1 MMGLDG
7 KKKFKK
13 IENVITNIIMWL
25 ELVLALFI
33 LGAVILSCKDIISL
47 IYKVFITEALDS
59 YTVLQGLLSHAL
71 LLVVGLELAMMLIK
85 HNPGSVLE
93 VMLYAISRKM
103 LVSSST
109 TVELLLGVIALGLIF
124 LIDKYLHT
132 KDTEKIIK

>member
-7 KKKFKK
+7 KKKLKK

-59 YTVLQGLLSHAL
+59 YTVLQGLLSHVL

-103 LVSSST
+103 LVSSSDRKS
-109 TVELLLGVIALGLIF
+109 VV
-124 LIDKYLHT
+124 
-132 KDTEKIIK
+132 

>member
-1 MMGLDG
+1 MV

-13 IENVITNIIMWL
+13 IENIITNIIMWL
-25 ELVLALFI
+25 ELILALFI

-59 YTVLQGLLSHAL
+59 YTVLQGLLSHVL

>member
-1 MMGLDG
+1 MMRPDG
-7 KKKFKK
+7 KKKFEKVED
-13 IENVITNIIMWL
+13 IITNIIMWL
-25 ELVLALFI
+25 ELILALFI
-33 LGAVILSCKDIISL
+33 LGAVILSCKDIVSL

-59 YTVLQGLLSHAL
+59 YSILQGLLSHVL
-71 LLVVGLELAMMLIK
+71 LLVVGLELALMLIK

-132 KDTEKIIK
+132 KDTEK

>member
-1 MMGLDG
+1 MGLDG
-7 KKKFKK
+7 KKKLKK

-59 YTVLQGLLSHAL
+59 YTVLQGLLSHVL

>member
-1 MMGLDG
+1 MGLDG

-13 IENVITNIIMWL
+13 IENIITNIIMWL

-59 YTVLQGLLSHAL
+59 YTVLQGLLSHVL

-93 VMLYAISRKM
+93 VMLYAVSRKM

>member
-13 IENVITNIIMWL
+13 IENIITNIIMWL

-59 YTVLQGLLSHAL
+59 YTVLQGLLSHVL

-93 VMLYAISRKM
+93 VMLYAVSRKT

>member
-1 MMGLDG
+1 MGLDG

-13 IENVITNIIMWL
+13 IENIITNIIMWL

-59 YTVLQGLLSHAL
+59 YTVLQGLLSHVL

>member
-1 MMGLDG
+1 MGLDG

-13 IENVITNIIMWL
+13 IENIITNIIMWL
-25 ELVLALFI
+25 ELILALFI

-59 YTVLQGLLSHAL
+59 YTVLQGLLSHVL

>member
-7 KKKFKK
+7 KKKLKK

-59 YTVLQGLLSHAL
+59 YTVLQGLLSHVL

>member
-1 MMGLDG
+1 
-7 KKKFKK
+7 
-13 IENVITNIIMWL
+13 MWL

-33 LGAVILSCKDIISL
+33 LGVVILSCKDIISL

-59 YTVLQGLLSHAL
+59 YTVLQGLLSHVL

>member
-13 IENVITNIIMWL
+13 IENIITNIIMWL

-59 YTVLQGLLSHAL
+59 YTVLQGLLSHVL

-93 VMLYAISRKM
+93 VMLYAVSRKM

>member
-1 MMGLDG
+1 MEPEG

-13 IENVITNIIMWL
+13 IEKIISNVIMWL

-33 LGAVILSCKDIISL
+33 LGAVILSCKDIVSL
-47 IYKVFITEALDS
+47 IYKVYVTEALGS
-59 YTVLQGLLSHAL
+59 YNVLQGLLSHVL

-85 HNPGSVLE
+85 HHPGNVLE
-93 VMLYAISRKM
+93 VMLYAIARKM

-124 LIDKYLHT
+124 FIDKYLHI
-132 KDTEKIIK
+132 KDTEKLIK

>member
-13 IENVITNIIMWL
+13 IENIITNIIMWL

-59 YTVLQGLLSHAL
+59 YTVLQGLLSHVL

>member
-7 KKKFKK
+7 KKKLKK

-59 YTVLQGLLSHAL
+59 YTVLQGLLSHVL

-124 LIDKYLHT
+124 LIDKY
-132 KDTEKIIK
+132 

>member
-59 YTVLQGLLSHAL
+59 YAVLQGLLSHVL

-132 KDTEKIIK
+132 KIQKKL

>member
-13 IENVITNIIMWL
+13 IENIITNIIMWL
-25 ELVLALFI
+25 ELILALFI

-59 YTVLQGLLSHAL
+59 YTVLQGLLSHVL

>member
-59 YTVLQGLLSHAL
+59 YTVLQGLLSHVL

>member
-59 YTVLQGLLSHAL
+59 YTVLQGLLSHVL

-132 KDTEKIIK
+132 KDTEKTIK